1 MQVGNPAAVLV
12 IAAHVADQV
21 ASFKLVT
28 GLQTAE
34 RLVGHVPPQR
44 QKWRATGWGMLEHH
58 QAAITQRAW
67 LDLDASDGAGDRCVQ
82 RGTRW
87 HHQVYPDMQ
96 GTVLPLD
103 EARLEGA
110 VGIDGTYL
118 APWSDGQRHLVRGR
132 EFIPPPR
139 RICRALLGR
148 GDGHLMAGIAKRRD
162 HLVENGG

>member
-12 IAAHVADQV
+12 IAAHVTDQV
-21 ASFKLVT
+21 AGFELVT

-44 QKWRATGWGMLEHH
+44 QKWRATGRGVLEHH
-58 QAAITQRAW
+58 QAAITQRVW
-67 LDLDASDGAGDRCVQ
+67 LDLDASDGAGNRCVQ
-82 RGTRW
+82 RRTRW
-87 HHQVYPDMQ
+87 HQQIYPHMQ
-96 GTVLPLD
+96 GPVLPLD

-118 APWSDGQRHLVRGR
+118 APWPDAQRGLVRGR
-132 EFIPPPR
+132 AFIPPPR

-148 GDGHLMAGIAKRRD
+148 GNGHLVAGIAKRRD
-162 HLVENGG
+162 DLVQNGG